1 MDYLVKNKRTN
12 SHLILNEKETADF
25 IKVTADFIK
34 VNGCNNY
41 SIKKQDEKSLFINVL
56 EWTFIIAFILFVSI
70 CIIENLPQ

>member
-12 SHLILNEKETADF
+12 SHLILNEKE
-25 IKVTADFIK
+25 TADFIK